1 MHTICVDIGSTIT
14 KIIEVDKNNKILN
27 KNIYQKEEP
36 KKLLKDFI
44 ENNNIKQEDIEAI
57 VTTGV
62 GRIEEKE
69 YSKIPV
75 VYIDEFKSIGLGGLI
90 ASNKEKVIVASIGT
104 GTAFIKANKN
114 QIEHLGGSR
123 SRWWHIL

>member
-1 MHTICVDIGSTIT
+1 MHIICVDIGSTIT

-44 ENNNIKQEDIEAI
+44 ENNNIKQEDIETI

>member
-44 ENNNIKQEDIEAI
+44 ESNNIKQEDIEAI
-57 VTTGV
+57 DYAMCSGV
-62 GRIEEKE
+62 KGIFTAHGNDIEDVCTKTYSFKIISSAVFLSGMACTRIKH
-69 YSKIPV
+69 
-75 VYIDEFKSIGLGGLI
+75 
-90 ASNKEKVIVASIGT
+90 
-104 GTAFIKANKN
+104 TAYKACCLP
-114 QIEHLGGSR
+114 HTSFHSL
-123 SRWWHIL
+123 

>member
-44 ENNNIKQEDIEAI
+44 ESNNIKQKDIEAI

-114 QIEHLGGSR
+114 EIEHLGGSR

>member
-44 ENNNIKQEDIEAI
+44 ESNNIKQEDIEAI

-114 QIEHLGGSR
+114 EIEHLGGSR
-123 SRWWHIL
+123 GRWWHIL

>member
-1 MHTICVDIGSTIT
+1 MSRFMIRGRCSFCSCVYLYKLEFNLS
-14 KIIEVDKNNKILN
+14 

-44 ENNNIKQEDIEAI
+44 ESNNIKQEDIEAI

-114 QIEHLGGSR
+114 KIEHLGGSR
-123 SRWWHIL
+123 SRRWHIL

>member
-1 MHTICVDIGSTIT
+1 MHTICADLGSTTT
-14 KIIEVDKNNKILN
+14 KIIEVDENNKIIN

-44 ENNNIKQEDIEAI
+44 ENNNIKQENIEAI

-114 QIEHLGGSR
+114 EIEHLGGSR

>member
-44 ENNNIKQEDIEAI
+44 ESNNIKQEDIEAI

-114 QIEHLGGSR
+114 EIEHLGGSR
-123 SRWWHIL
+123 SRRWHIL

>member
-44 ENNNIKQEDIEAI
+44 ESNNIKQEDI
-57 VTTGV
+57 
-62 GRIEEKE
+62 
-69 YSKIPV
+69 
-75 VYIDEFKSIGLGGLI
+75 
-90 ASNKEKVIVASIGT
+90 
-104 GTAFIKANKN
+104 
-114 QIEHLGGSR
+114 
-123 SRWWHIL
+123 